1 MAPMKLAL
9 LTASLLLIS
18 LLNALAAEQQK
29 IDRILVVKS
38 EHRLQLLKGGTVVRT
53 YTVAIGRGGVAPKQ
67 QQGDH
72 KTPER
77 IYRIDRRKANSRFH
91 RALRISYPND
101 ADRERA
107 RQLGVD
113 PGGDIMIHGIMNGF
127 RWIGS
132 MHRMFDWTDG
142 CIAVTDEEIDEI
154 WALVPDGTAV
164 EIRH

>member
-1 MAPMKLAL
+1 MKQAL

-38 EHRLQLLKGGTVVRT
+38 EHRLQLLNGGTVVRT
-53 YTVAIGRGGVAPKQ
+53 YTVAIGRGGLAPKQ

-72 KTPER
+72 KTPEG

-91 RALRISYPND
+91 RALHISYPND

-127 RWIGS
+127 GWVGS

-142 CIAVTDEEIDEI
+142 CMAVTDEEIDEI

>member
-1 MAPMKLAL
+1 MAPMKQAL

-38 EHRLQLLKGGTVVRT
+38 EHRLQLLNGGTVVRT
-53 YTVAIGRGGVAPKQ
+53 YTVAIGRGGLAPKQ

-72 KTPER
+72 KTPEG

-91 RALRISYPND
+91 RALHISYPND

-127 RWIGS
+127 GWVGS

>member
-18 LLNALAAEQQK
+18 VLNALAAEQQK

-38 EHRLQLLKGGTVVRT
+38 QHRLQPLNGGTVVRT